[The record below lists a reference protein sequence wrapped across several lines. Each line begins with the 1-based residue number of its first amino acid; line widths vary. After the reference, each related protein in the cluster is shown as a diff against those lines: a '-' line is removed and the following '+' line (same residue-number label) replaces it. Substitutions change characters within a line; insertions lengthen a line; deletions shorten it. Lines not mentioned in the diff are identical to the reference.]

1 MARAEQLTAFLLRR
15 HHLHPEHRLRG
26 PEGVLAALE
35 LLQGE
40 DFPVR
45 VWEQEFLPARVE
57 GYERDWLD
65 RLGLSGE
72 IVWTPFGRSRAG
84 RLGVALRENA
94 GWLREAPAA
103 PTELDAR
110 TKNVLLHV
118 QLRGASFA
126 QDLTRATG
134 LGAHEVLHELW
145 TLFWAGLVSPDTF
158 SAIAMGAGASP
169 GPGASTSPPPAGRR
183 RRGQTRGVL
192 GRVPVLGR
200 WSALGGEEPLS
211 PEERDEAQG
220 HLLLARFGVLA
231 RELAPGDWGR
241 LRHALLRM
249 EYGGEVVR
257 GYFVEGLSGEQYALA
272 DALPDLG
279 AAPRRAEPHTLVS
292 LADPANLWGR
302 VFTLARRDG
311 SRVPATRIPQNWLVV
326 RAGRPVLLAE
336 GHGRELTP
344 LAGWEAVDLPGA
356 IGALAAVMDRPLTQR
371 PVRRLEVLEWDGAPV
386 RDTEAFDALLAA
398 GFSADGPRLTWDGYP
413 GPRPPRE
420 RR

>member
-1 MARAEQLTAFLLRR
+1 MCE
-15 HHLHPEHRLRG
+15 
-26 PEGVLAALE
+26 
-35 LLQGE
+35 
-40 DFPVR
+40 
-45 VWEQEFLPARVE
+45 
-57 GYERDWLD
+57 
-65 RLGLSGE
+65 
-72 IVWTPFGRSRAG
+72 RSRSG
-84 RLGVALRENA
+84 RVGGALRENA

-103 PTELDAR
+103 PPALDAR
-110 TKNVLLHV
+110 TKNVLLHL

-134 LGAHEVLHELW
+134 LSTAEALAALW
-145 TLFWAGLVSPDTF
+145 ELFWAGLVSPDTF
-158 SAIAMGAGASP
+158 SAIAAV
-169 GPGASTSPPPAGRR
+169 TSPVRAATPRPVRGR
-183 RRGQTRGVL
+183 RRGQTRRVL
-192 GRVPVLGR
+192 PRVPVIGR
-200 WSALGGEEPLS
+200 WSALGDEERLS
-211 PEERDEAQG
+211 PEARDEARA
-220 HLLLARFGVLA
+220 HLLLARYGVLA
-231 RELAPGDWGR
+231 RELAQGDWSA

-292 LADPANLWGR
+292 LADRANLWGR

-311 SRVPATRIPQNWLVV
+311 SRVPATRIPQNWLVA
-326 RAGRPVLLAE
+326 RAGHPVLLAE

-371 PVRRLEVLEWDGAPV
+371 PVRRLEVLAWDGRPV

-398 GFSADGPRLTWDGYP
+398 GFSADGPRLSWDGYP
-413 GPRPPRE
+413 GPRAPRE
-420 RR
+420 GRA